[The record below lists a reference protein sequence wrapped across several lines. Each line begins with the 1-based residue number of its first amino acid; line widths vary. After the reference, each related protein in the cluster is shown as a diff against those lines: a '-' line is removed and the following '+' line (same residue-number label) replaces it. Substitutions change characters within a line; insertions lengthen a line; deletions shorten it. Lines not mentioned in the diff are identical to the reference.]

1 MKCPV
6 CGAWNRSTLPVC
18 FSCGAALRQAQQEES
33 WKGRVRDS
41 DHGTQYYRMDQDGEI
56 DAAPDARDELA
67 EEMNALK
74 ERKEAGTRRL
84 QQLEETAARRTASEA
99 PPISIHMSP
108 AAGSMWNASAKASAE
123 RRRRS
128 GSRTQVVQPAPEEAP
143 AEQPLDASRD
153 AVDPLWA
160 EMAGFDSRRSAA
172 QVVRE
177 EKKPRLSAAQKVLR
191 GMIIFLFIALVG
203 LCGYFGYFYFEARQ
217 AEARA
222 ARKASVVASILDDLA
237 AHTIMIPGEDG
248 SQIYIRELH
257 NSYVVTGGYAT
268 IEIADHTWYDSL
280 LELTQ
285 ETMEVSLTP
294 YLKTASGQQQLLDVI
309 TYTIDIPL
317 SPITMVTP
325 DSKRTTVASSMYT
338 MTFEVRPGSTVIVN
352 DKDVSDTVNA
362 ETGEFTY
369 NATVHPVGDNSF
381 LIRVRSQYCRENQ
394 LQVVLYRE
402 KQEIPLDLAAD
413 TFTSTSMKQ
422 MTVNCTTLPGAT
434 VDVLSPHTDLNIT
447 ELGTTGAFSFIAVF
461 DHIGNNVIHITSS
474 YPGKKPSTIEY
485 TIYYVPSVDIY
496 TGKAWPLNRAS
507 DYSELVSNMS
517 ARAAAT
523 QVYVVMAVCKE
534 IVSEKPQ
541 MAIFYTGADGES
553 QPVLL
558 QNYSKTVWKKGTYY
572 RIYADAY
579 GTYNSMPWLNARFTY
594 DH

>member
-18 FSCGAALRQAQQEES
+18 FSCGAALRQPQQEES

-74 ERKEAGTRRL
+74 ERKEAGARRL

-108 AAGSMWNASAKASAE
+108 SAGSMWNASAKASAE

-128 GSRTQVVQPAPEEAP
+128 GSRTQVVQPAPEEAL

-369 NATVHPVGDNSF
+369 NATVHPVGDNNF